1 MLSGSDSSDGV
12 LLRRNV
18 ARPPEP
24 ETNIQNNT
32 ADETTQEEGDSKE
45 VRLSLM
51 EEILL
56 LGLKDREGHLSFWN
70 DSVSCGLRGCI
81 LAELGLRGRIGLE
94 PAGMRRRG
102 LFSRVIVVKN
112 GLPTG
117 DALLDE
123 ALKLIKTNSP
133 ENAKTWIDYLSGET
147 WNPFKL
153 PLQMRHVRERI
164 AKSLVEKG
172 ICTTEKQNFV
182 VFDMMTHPL
191 VDFHTK
197 QRVMQRIQ
205 DGIINRWSADVQKID
220 KRLLTLIILAHH
232 SDVLDNAL
240 ASLSD
245 SDYDLARKR
254 VNSVLQLDFTAE
266 SARDGALDVLWAVY
280 ASFAT

>member
-1 MLSGSDSSDGV
+1 MCDGGVESSGV

-18 ARPPEP
+18 ARSSTPEINP
-24 ETNIQNNT
+24 RSEDDCQQQ
-32 ADETTQEEGDSKE
+32 DETDSKE

-81 LAELGLRGRIGLE
+81 LTELGLRGRIGLE
-94 PAGMRRRG
+94 PAGMRRRN
-102 LFSRVIVVKN
+102 LFSRAVIVKN

-123 ALKLIKTNSP
+123 ALKLIKTNKP
-133 ENAKTWIDYLSGET
+133 ENVKTWVDYLGGET

-153 PLQMRHVRERI
+153 PLQMRNVRERV
-164 AKSLVEKG
+164 AKGLVEKG
-172 ICTTEKQNFV
+172 VCTTEKQNFV

-205 DGIINRWSADVQKID
+205 DAIINRWSADVHKID
-220 KRLLTLIILAHH
+220 KRLLSLIVLAHH

-240 ASLSD
+240 AALSD
-245 SDYDLARKR
+245 ADYDLARKR
-254 VNSVLQLDFTAE
+254 MSSVLQLDFNAE
-266 SARDGALDVLWAVY
+266 AAKEGALDILWAVY
-280 ASFAT
+280 ASFSV